1 MTCRNSS
8 NLNFSKVSK
17 RLFLKLEKLHVSAYH
32 MSHMEN
38 MVYKL
43 KSSDF
48 LFEPQRI
55 GYFGRKDL
63 VKSFLENF

>member
-1 MTCRNSS
+1 
-8 NLNFSKVSK
+8 
-17 RLFLKLEKLHVSAYH
+17 
-32 MSHMEN
+32 MEN
-38 MVYKL
+38 MIYKL

-63 VKSFLENF
+63 VREFFGELLIFFGRSMQQITTVYP

>member
-1 MTCRNSS
+1 
-8 NLNFSKVSK
+8 
-17 RLFLKLEKLHVSAYH
+17 

-38 MVYKL
+38 MIYKL

-48 LFEPQRI
+48 LIEPQRI

-63 VKSFLENF
+63 QCSKKFFGELLIFFGRSMQQITTVYP